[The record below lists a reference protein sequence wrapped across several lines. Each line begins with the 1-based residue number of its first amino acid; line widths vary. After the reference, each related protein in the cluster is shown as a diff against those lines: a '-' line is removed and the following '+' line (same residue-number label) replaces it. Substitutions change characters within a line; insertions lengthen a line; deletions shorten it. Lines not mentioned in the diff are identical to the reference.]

1 MELAVLAEPGVKK
14 PPMPLFAVC
23 DGVCSALGE
32 LRPTLEGWSWTESS
46 FSIRSAKAFLVM
58 SNGSK
63 PRSSSC
69 CLEEPNPKA
78 ACQSVDEDT
87 GIVSD
92 VKRLCGSG
100 AVGQSCVDGD
110 EVGYSRL
117 LGRGLGCLKLLLSEK
132 RDWDSAAAPSKGDRA
147 L

>member
-87 GIVSD
+87 GIVSGIYQR
-92 VKRLCGSG
+92 KYEISKYFNKYLNC
-100 AVGQSCVDGD
+100 A
-110 EVGYSRL
+110 
-117 LGRGLGCLKLLLSEK
+117 LLSNCH
-132 RDWDSAAAPSKGDRA
+132 
-147 L
+147 